1 MSVRDL
7 ARKAGR
13 AAWGTPRARRA
24 TLALVALAIV
34 LGVAGRAAS
43 ARTVPAYVAER
54 RPLVQRV
61 VASGR
66 VMPAARV
73 TLGSL
78 SLARV
83 VEVRVREGDAVRAG
97 QLLLR
102 LDDAEARAALA
113 QARARVQESAA
124 RLDVVR
130 GVTSRTA
137 AESVR
142 RAEVRSA
149 QAERDLERVRQ
160 LFDGGS
166 ASAAQLEEAQRALVL
181 ARSEAE
187 TATAQAASVADAGA
201 DQRLA
206 AAALRQAQAAVAV
219 AQAKLDEKELRAP
232 ADARVLVRGAEPG
245 DVVQPGAALVVLAEE
260 GRTRLTVQ
268 PDEKNLAVLREG
280 QEAEAVAD
288 AFPAA
293 PFRATVSYI
302 APAVDAARGTI
313 EVRLAVA
320 SPPPFLRPDMTVS
333 VNVTVGRKDDALVV
347 PAEAVRDVGTD
358 PWVVRVEGGRA
369 TRAAVKLGL
378 RGEGMLEVLE
388 GLSQGDAV
396 VAPAAGVIDAG
407 TRVRVR
413 RLDPPPEF
421 ARAL

>member
-1 MSVRDL
+1 M
-7 ARKAGR
+7 RK
-13 AAWGTPRARRA
+13 AWGTPRARKVTVGA
-24 TLALVALAIV
+24 AALAVV

-54 RPLVQRV
+54 RPVVQRV

-83 VEVRVREGDAVRAG
+83 VEVAVREGDAVSAG
-97 QLLLR
+97 QLILR
-102 LDDAEARAALA
+102 LDDAEARAMLA
-113 QARARVQESAA
+113 QARARVQEAAA

-142 RAEVRSA
+142 RAEVKVA
-149 QAERDLERVRQ
+149 QAERDLDRVKR

-166 ASAAQLEEAQRALVL
+166 ASAAQLEEGERALVL

-206 AAALRQAQAAVAV
+206 AAALRQAQAAAGV

-232 ADARVLVRGAEPG
+232 ACARVLVRGAEPG
-245 DVVQPGAALVVLAEE
+245 DVVQPGAPLVVLAVE

-268 PDEKNLAVLREG
+268 PDEKNLAVVREG

-288 AFPAA
+288 AFPAS

-302 APAVDAARGTI
+302 SPAVDPARGTI
-313 EVRLAVA
+313 EVRLEVPA
-320 SPPPFLRPDMTVS
+320 PPPFLRPDMTVS
-333 VNVTVGRKDDALVV
+333 VNVTVGRKDGALVV
-347 PAEAVRDVGTD
+347 PAEAVRDVATD
-358 PWVVRVEGGRA
+358 PWVIRVEGGRA
-369 TRAAVKLGL
+369 VRRAVKLGL
-378 RGEGMLEVLE
+378 RGEGMLEVVE
-388 GLSQGDAV
+388 GLSPGDAV
-396 VAPAAGVIDAG
+396 VPPAAGAIDAG
-407 TRVRVR
+407 ARVRVR